1 MASIFD
7 SMLSGSALSGAASGA
22 AGGGSIGGPWGAAI
36 GGIAGGLGGTYL
48 DYERDKAGD
57 ANKQS
62 MNQLMSNI
70 NALNRTQYKQHIDD
84 LNKAL
89 AFYGPVQN
97 QWDLLYGRGTTP
109 TVGQGT
115 WSNTVVK

>member
-48 DYERDKAGD
+48 DYERDKASD
-57 ANKQS
+57 AW
-62 MNQLMSNI
+62 
-70 NALNRTQYKQHIDD
+70 H
-84 LNKAL
+84 KAY
-89 AFYGPVQN
+89 AAWATPAAYAA
-97 QWDLLYGRGTTP
+97 QWPDHCWVKGRVLGT
-109 TVGQGT
+109 
-115 WSNTVVK
+115 